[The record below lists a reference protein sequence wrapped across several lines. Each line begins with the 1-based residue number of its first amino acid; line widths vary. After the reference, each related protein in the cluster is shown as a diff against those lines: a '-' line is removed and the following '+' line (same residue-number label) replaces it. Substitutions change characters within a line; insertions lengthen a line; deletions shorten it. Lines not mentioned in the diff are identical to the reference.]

1 MTWNQGFGYTFGAVY
16 VLVGLAGFF
25 VTGGVDFAGPQGDEL
40 IIFEVN
46 PLHNLVHIAIGGLL
60 IGGAAAGARAS
71 RGVNATVGASY
82 LLVGILG
89 LFMINES
96 WDFLA
101 LNQADNVLHFA
112 TAIVALALALRPEGA
127 RATA

>member
-1 MTWNQGFGYTFGAVY
+1 MTWNQTFGYAFGGVY
-16 VLVGLAGFF
+16 VLVGLIGFT
-25 VTGGVDFAGPQGDEL
+25 VTGGVDFAGTQGNEL

-46 PLHNLVHIAIGGLL
+46 PLHNLVHVAIGALL

-71 RGVNATVGASY
+71 RGVNGLVGASY

-89 LFMINES
+89 LFMVNAS

-112 TAIVALALALRPEGA
+112 TALAAILVAMKRDEVPA
-127 RATA
+127 RT